1 MLLARGFL
9 SSFWVHLR
17 HVHSG
22 GSYPAQVLLKI
33 KNHLVVCSGANMV
46 ALRLPTVIGQLGT
59 PQKAQR
65 ISKANSNADI
75 TLKSYS
81 LCPRGPHAD
90 IASGYSIRRYP
101 HLQRVSAVCVC
112 MCAWNKWKVHKLN
125 LLTEAQKDLLEMH
138 GTGSWYKM
146 AGLKSSRLRTSQNLL
161 AWHDRQEKEAPQSL
175 RQLAAGCFR
184 MCLHLLRSACLHS
197 LHHCGLF
204 ISSHYRFFSLFGLIG
219 PLASISIH

>member
-1 MLLARGFL
+1 MFILEAAIQHRSCSRLKTILSFAAGQTWWLCVFRPSLVSWAHLKRLKGSQKQIPMLTSPWSLIRFALGDL
-9 SSFWVHLR
+9 MQIL
-17 HVHSG
+17 
-22 GSYPAQVLLKI
+22 QVDTVSDDI
-33 KNHLVVCSGANMV
+33 HICSGSV
-46 ALRLPTVIGQLGT
+46 L
-59 PQKAQR
+59 
-65 ISKANSNADI
+65 
-75 TLKSYS
+75 
-81 LCPRGPHAD
+81 
-90 IASGYSIRRYP
+90 
-101 HLQRVSAVCVC
+101 CVC

-204 ISSHYRFFSLFGLIG
+204 ISSHYRSFSFFGLIE